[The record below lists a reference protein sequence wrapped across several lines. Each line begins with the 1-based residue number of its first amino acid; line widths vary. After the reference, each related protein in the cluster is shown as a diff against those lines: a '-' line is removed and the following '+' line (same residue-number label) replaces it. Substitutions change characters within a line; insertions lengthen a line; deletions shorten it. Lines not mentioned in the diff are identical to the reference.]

1 MHEGAKYQRLAE
13 FVQTQ
18 ILTQSITIGRI
29 VWEYDEYLGKIRNN
43 PAYTL
48 NVPPGKTFQIKGP
61 DEPDF
66 KSLMQEYHSHI
77 DHEYQKVKSKCYK
90 NF

>member
-13 FVQTQ
+13 FVNTQ
-18 ILTQSITIGRI
+18 ILTQSTTIGRI
-29 VWEYDEYLGKIRNN
+29 VWEYDEYLGKIRHH

-66 KSLMQEYHSHI
+66 KSLMVEYHSHI
-77 DHEYQKVKSKCYK
+77 DHEYQKVR
-90 NF
+90 